1 MISKIVKGTGFRGA
15 AEYLLNGKTRGSQS
29 RGAIIGSN
37 MAGRTPRE
45 LSREFAA
52 FRKLRPTLGKAV
64 FHASLSLSPAERHLG
79 DAEFADIGQRYL
91 TSLGFGDAPFVIV
104 RHDDTQHQHIH
115 LLASRITVSGA
126 VVSDKQDFKRAE
138 AVVRKLETAFGLI
151 PVAPTT
157 HQKEECTMDINS
169 KDSIEA
175 CVSTASQKAAA
186 SLPEP
191 AWTCQPFSPTT
202 EDRRGYKRRILED
215 AYQTEVRGLLAD
227 DIAFIKRHRSGLWI
241 HTKDGGILV
250 DRGDMLTAQKMA
262 PAAAAE
268 RVVALAIA
276 KGWQGIELTGS
287 RDFVR
292 EAMRS
297 ALKSGLAVSPK
308 DKDQMDM
315 LEAILAEMGKGER
328 DTDPVIS
335 AKPNLGERLRQ
346 RRAPADTPLPQPGRS
361 LLGGTP

>member
-1 MISKIVKGTGFRGA
+1 
-15 AEYLLNGKTRGSQS
+15 
-29 RGAIIGSN
+29 
-37 MAGRTPRE
+37 
-45 LSREFAA
+45 
-52 FRKLRPTLGKAV
+52 
-64 FHASLSLSPAERHLG
+64 
-79 DAEFADIGQRYL
+79 
-91 TSLGFGDAPFVIV
+91 
-104 RHDDTQHQHIH
+104 
-115 LLASRITVSGA
+115 
-126 VVSDKQDFKRAE
+126 
-138 AVVRKLETAFGLI
+138 
-151 PVAPTT
+151 
-157 HQKEECTMDINS
+157 MDINS

-175 CVSTASQKAAA
+175 RDSTASQKAAA
-186 SLPEP
+186 SPTETEP

-227 DIAFIKRHRSGLWI
+227 DIAFIKRHKSGLWI
-241 HTKDGGILV
+241 HTRDGGILV

-297 ALKSGLAVSPK
+297 ALKNGLAVSPK

-328 DTDPVIS
+328 GTDPVIS
-335 AKPNLGERLRQ
+335 AKPDLGERLRQ
-346 RRAPADTPLPQPGRS
+346 RRAPADPPPTRPGRS
-361 LLGGTP
+361 LLGGNP